1 MKSNLFESYRKC
13 LEKCLKTYTKRLKI
27 NLEQTIG
34 NQSNN
39 SSQNGIALEKK
50 CLRKLMKLTVT
61 FWITTINETKK
72 QVREIQSKLKSTQT
86 NPEYKATHKQIII
99 NEEQVIQQLRRKKLE
114 SVKTQEIKMIM
125 LT

>member
-1 MKSNLFESYRKC
+1 
-13 LEKCLKTYTKRLKI
+13 
-27 NLEQTIG
+27 
-34 NQSNN
+34 
-39 SSQNGIALEKK
+39 
-50 CLRKLMKLTVT
+50 MKLTVT
-61 FWITTINETKK
+61 FCITTINETKK
-72 QVREIQSKLKSTQT
+72 QVREIYSKLKSTQT